1 MWWAKSG
8 RRRDYA
14 PYRNYLMTHLATA
27 SRILVALDDDTR
39 RLVRLAAVIGA
50 GTEQQL
56 RAQMLDAREL
66 PHPWVE
72 EVILQSY
79 LFAGFPRTLNAARE
93 WRRISGVAA
102 PIADVDADAIA
113 PDMVDAWRARGE
125 ATCKQVYGDMYDK
138 LRLNITTLH
147 PALDHWMIT
156 DGYGK
161 VLSRPGLDLVR
172 RELCIVAVCALAGQD
187 RQLHSHFHGALNV
200 GASPAHVT
208 ETLDALADLLEIDA
222 LQRYRM
228 LWTHVRA
235 AHSSHSEQALGPS

>member
-1 MWWAKSG
+1 
-8 RRRDYA
+8 
-14 PYRNYLMTHLATA
+14 MTHSARQMHTLP
-27 SRILVALDDDTR
+27 SLDDQTR

-50 GTEQQL
+50 GTEPQL
-56 RAQMLDAREL
+56 RALLLAARDL
-66 PHPWVE
+66 PHTWVE

-102 PIADVDADAIA
+102 PTADADADATA
-113 PDMVDAWRARGE
+113 PEMADVWRARGE
-125 ATCKQVYGDMYDK
+125 ITCAKVYGDMYEK
-138 LRLNITTLH
+138 LRVNIAGLH

-172 RELCIVAVCALAGQD
+172 RELCVVAVCALAGQD

-200 GASPAHVT
+200 GATPDQVSA
-208 ETLDALADLLEIDA
+208 TLDALTDLLDADA
-222 LQRYRM
+222 LRRCRM
-228 LWTHVRA
+228 LWGHVRA
-235 AHSSHSEQALGPS
+235 AHSTHSEQALGPS